1 MRVDGGLKDVT
12 EGVTMGLSMGLSM
25 GVSMGVSKGVS
36 KGVSV
41 GVSVG
46 VGLYENGWPNAVSR
60 FHERWIKA
68 IRCLFF
74 NPPASA
80 LEATHRLGGV
90 LVGRSIGRNAL
101 PVRTRGR
108 ASHRL
113 AASFDGVL

>member
-12 EGVTMGLSMGLSM
+12 EGVTMGLSMG
-25 GVSMGVSKGVS
+25 VSMGVS